1 MLLLGVA
8 TVRWYVSTSVVV
20 LLAIV
25 TLFGGGGDVV
35 MKRTVSCRG
44 VEFPRVGM
52 GLLLVLLRG
61 RWCQRRRW
69 RLLLLLRQ
77 WMVLRRRWRH
87 VANFAHHGRRRW
99 LRVVGFGCLVA
110 HHVNWRWSGM
120 AGLLGWRL
128 LGVPR
133 VELAPL
139 VHLVVVVGGVWV
151 FVRIALA

>member
-8 TVRWYVSTSVVV
+8 TATVGWHVSTSVVV

-52 GLLLVLLRG
+52 GLLLMLLRG

-77 WMVLRRRWRH
+77 WMVLRRRH

-120 AGLLGWRL
+120 AGLLGWWL

-133 VELAPL
+133 VELTPL
-139 VHLVVVVGGVWV
+139 VHFVVVVGGVWV